1 MPNPIQIGPSTH
13 MRIIMTYML
22 TLTKAGSKEETDE
35 IKIVQH
41 LKKKSQK
48 RPEVASLNLIHACQ
62 THLLLFAVALSS
74 KSFHSARPLPLH
86 PLVTHKP
93 DPYDLM
99 HDWT

>member
-1 MPNPIQIGPSTH
+1 
-13 MRIIMTYML
+13 MTYML

-74 KSFHSARPLPLH
+74 KSFHSTRPLPLH
-86 PLVTHKP
+86 PLVTHKT

>member
-48 RPEVASLNLIHACQ
+48 RPEVASLNLIHAC
-62 THLLLFAVALSS
+62 
-74 KSFHSARPLPLH
+74 
-86 PLVTHKP
+86 
-93 DPYDLM
+93 
-99 HDWT
+99 